1 MNANALSRNPV
12 GLAVEDEDFSEEIR
26 DTTGAQLDAPDEG
39 AELFCAVTSKEM
51 EWMGVRRKDR
61 RFVQHN
67 ACCFGINHQKSVHSH
82 QLFMLGVESEEE
94 SSEESVP
101 NEEAMPVHDGRVQHE
116 EEQVVLK
123 RRRPQYYDKR
133 QQLELVL
140 AA

>member
-1 MNANALSRNPV
+1 
-12 GLAVEDEDFSEEIR
+12 
-26 DTTGAQLDAPDEG
+26 
-39 AELFCAVTSKEM
+39 
-51 EWMGVRRKDR
+51 MGVRRKDR

-67 ACCFGINHQKSVHSH
+67 ACCSGINHQKSVHIH

-101 NEEAMPVHDGRVQHE
+101 DEEAVPVHAGPMQHE

-123 RRRPQYYDKR
+123 RGRPQYYDKR

-140 AA
+140 AAQELSQFGDPELSPTELDEEEDQGVKHACADIW